1 VTATHGF
8 DTTRRA
14 PRARRCILVLILAAA
29 LSACAPPP
37 PPAPWSPAAAPLG
50 IVLMHGK
57 GGSPDYL
64 APAKAVLENHGY
76 LVSTPEMCWS
86 RRRMYDRT
94 YLDCVTE
101 IDEAVLDLKRR
112 GARSI
117 VIAGHSLGGTAA
129 VAYGANHDGLAGIIG
144 FAAADAFFGPP
155 YLLPDIARA
164 KSLVDDGRGDA
175 LDDFTDVRPSGHLRM
190 RTTATRFLSFVA
202 PPTEQRMPANAA
214 RLRAPLLMV
223 AGTLDM
229 YTLEYAARAY
239 DRAPGYALNRFVQVG
254 ADHNGTVPAGMP
266 AVLDWLAS
274 LMHGA

>member
-1 VTATHGF
+1 M
-8 DTTRRA
+8 
-14 PRARRCILVLILAAA
+14 ARRCILILILATA
-29 LSACAPPP
+29 LSACARPPP
-37 PPAPWSPAAAPLG
+37 PVPWSPAAAPLG

-57 GGSPDYL
+57 GGSPGYL
-64 APAKAVLENHGY
+64 APAKAVLEDHGY

-86 RRRMYDRT
+86 RQRMYDRA

-101 IDEAVLDLKRR
+101 IDDAVRDLRQR

-117 VIAGHSLGGTAA
+117 VVAGHSVGGTVA
-129 VAYGANHDGLAGIIG
+129 VAYGASHDGLAGIVG

-164 KSLVDDGRGDA
+164 QSLVADGKGDI
-175 LDDFTDVRPSGHLRM
+175 LDDFTDVRPAGHLRM
-190 RTTATRFLSFVA
+190 HTTAARFLSFVA
-202 PPTEQRMPANAA
+202 PPTDQRMPANAA
-214 RLRAPLLMV
+214 RLRAPLLLV

-229 YTLEYAARAY
+229 FTLEYGARAY

-254 ADHNGTVPAGMP
+254 ADHNGTIEAGLP

-274 LMHGA
+274 LLRGP